1 MLKLLKLIV
10 LIPIWLFFVLIM
22 VFRAAADT
30 NLLVKAEE
38 RTFRCIFQVGIRKL
52 DSNMAQFSLES
63 L

>member
-1 MLKLLKLIV
+1 MLKSLKLII

-38 RTFRCIFQVGIRKL
+38 RTFRYIFGGNQEVG
-52 DSNMAQFSLES
+52 F
-63 L
+63 